1 MIELSAKGFESAIH
15 QGTLVMHLYLM
26 LLSPSAGEDHYRIQL
41 DVNCALVHGIV
52 QPDVT

>member
-41 DVNCALVHGIV
+41 DVNCALVNGIV